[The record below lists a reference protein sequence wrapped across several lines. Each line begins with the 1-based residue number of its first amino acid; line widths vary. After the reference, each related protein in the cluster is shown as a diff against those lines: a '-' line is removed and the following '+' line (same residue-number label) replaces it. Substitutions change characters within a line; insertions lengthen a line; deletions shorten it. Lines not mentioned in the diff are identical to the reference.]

1 MKPPEEIK
9 KGLKLCSIDCFG
21 HNESCPFVGDP
32 SECVLNLSDNAL
44 AYIQQLESSLEQA
57 GQDAKEMAHEL
68 DVSACT
74 WCEHKDFDYTNEAC
88 KECRT
93 YNEGFELR
101 GLCAE
106 NTKEENE

>member
-1 MKPPEEIK
+1 MCGNTNATLLEVLQKVDQ
-9 KGLKLCSIDCFG
+9 LKSR
-21 HNESCPFVGDP
+21 
-32 SECVLNLSDNAL
+32 L
-44 AYIQQLESSLEQA
+44 AQA

-74 WCEHKDFDYTNEAC
+74 WCEYKDFDYKNEAC

-101 GLCAE
+101 GVCAE
-106 NTKEENE
+106 NTKENEHHG